1 MQVHDTLNQPATQ
14 RPGSDNHLLIQAL
27 ATAAQS
33 PLLTLTRRIADC
45 GCNLVDARVSTLG
58 ADTSVVLL
66 AQGAWDAIAKLETA
80 LGKLARERD
89 AHLVYSRTQARAS
102 LSRLLPY
109 IVEVIA
115 ADKNGMLAEVIEFF
129 SNRDISVEQLT
140 SMRYQAMQ
148 TGADMFQAQI
158 TIGIPADHHI
168 AALRDDFLEL
178 CDSLN
183 LDAIMDPVKF

>member
-1 MQVHDTLNQPATQ
+1 MNQPPSQ
-14 RPGSDNHLLIQAL
+14 RPGTDNQLLVQSL
-27 ATAAQS
+27 SPAAQS

-45 GCNLVDARVSTLG
+45 GCNLADARVSTLG
-58 ADTSVVLL
+58 DDVSLVLL
-66 AQGAWDAIAKLETA
+66 ARGPWDAIAKLEST
-80 LGKLARERD
+80 LARMATDETLRLTWYRSQPRG
-89 AHLVYSRTQARAS
+89 AQSH
-102 LSRLLPY
+102 LLPY
-109 IVEVIA
+109 IVEVIS
-115 ADKNGMLAEVIEFF
+115 ADRNGVLAEVVEFF
-129 SNRDISVEQLT
+129 SRRGISVEQLT

-158 TIGIPADHHI
+158 TIGIPTNNHI

>member
-1 MQVHDTLNQPATQ
+1 MNQPPTQ
-14 RPGSDNHLLIQAL
+14 RPGSDNHLLIQSL
-27 ATAAQS
+27 GTAAQS
-33 PLLTLTRRIADC
+33 PLLTLVRRIADC
-45 GCNLVDARVSTLG
+45 GCNLVDTRVSTLG

-66 AQGAWDAIAKLETA
+66 AKGAWDAIAKLESS
-80 LGKLARERD
+80 LGKLTRESEL
-89 AHLVYSRTQARAS
+89 HLVYYRTHPRTTQ
-102 LSRLLPY
+102 SRLLPY
-109 IVEVIA
+109 VVEIIA
-115 ADKNGMLAEVIEFF
+115 ADNNGVLAAVIEFL
-129 SNRDISVEQLT
+129 SHRGISVEQLT

-158 TIGIPADHHI
+158 TIGIPADNHI